1 LNCKNEEYRPES
13 APYTHPGY
21 KHAFPDKG
29 VIGGK
34 TSMRIYLD
42 LSLCTKKEKGY
53 RRGIQFERRIVFE
66 WGKKRGHSEKRTV
79 RLRI

>member
-1 LNCKNEEYRPES
+1 
-13 APYTHPGY
+13 
-21 KHAFPDKG
+21 
-29 VIGGK
+29 
-34 TSMRIYLD
+34 MRIYLD